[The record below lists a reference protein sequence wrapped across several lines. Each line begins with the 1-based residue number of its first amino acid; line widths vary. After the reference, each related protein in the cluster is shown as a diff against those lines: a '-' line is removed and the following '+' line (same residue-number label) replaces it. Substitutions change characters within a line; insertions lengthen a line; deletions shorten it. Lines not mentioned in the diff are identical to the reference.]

1 MLTRSICD
9 GVSSPGA
16 DAIVGTDAKNDA
28 IMTTIIQA
36 ETPDQIETA
45 RALFREY
52 EAWLDMDLCF
62 QDFETEVATLPGKY
76 AEPQGRL
83 LLAYV
88 EGQTAGC
95 IALREIDEGICEM
108 KRLFVRDEF
117 RGHRLGLLLVE
128 KVIAEAREAGYR
140 KMRLDTFPP
149 KMGKAVKLY
158 ESHGFRE
165 IAPYYNNPHIG
176 VLFMEL
182 DL

>member
-1 MLTRSICD
+1 
-9 GVSSPGA
+9 
-16 DAIVGTDAKNDA
+16 
-28 IMTTIIQA
+28 MTTIIQA
-36 ETPDQIETA
+36 ETPGQIETA
-45 RALFREY
+45 RLLFREY
-52 EAWLDMDLCF
+52 ETWLGMSLCF

-76 AEPQGRL
+76 AEPEGRL

-88 EGQTAGC
+88 DNAPAGC
-95 IALREIDEGICEM
+95 IALRELDEGVCEM

-117 RGHRLGLLLVE
+117 RGHGLGLALVE
-128 KVIAEAREAGYR
+128 KVIGEARASGYL

-165 IAPYYNNPHIG
+165 IAPYYTNPHAG

>member
-1 MLTRSICD
+1 
-9 GVSSPGA
+9 
-16 DAIVGTDAKNDA
+16 
-28 IMTTIIQA
+28 MTTIIQA
-36 ETPDQIETA
+36 ETPEQIETA
-45 RALFREY
+45 RLLFREY
-52 EAWLDMDLCF
+52 EAWLGMDLCF
-62 QDFETEVATLPGKY
+62 QGFEEELRVLPGKY
-76 AEPQGRL
+76 AAPGGRL
-83 LLAYV
+83 LLSYV
-88 EGQTAGC
+88 DNAPAGC
-95 IALREIDEGICEM
+95 IALRGIDDGVCEM

-128 KVIAEAREAGYR
+128 RVISEAREAGYL

-165 IAPYYNNPHIG
+165 IAPYYNNPHTG

>member
-1 MLTRSICD
+1 
-9 GVSSPGA
+9 
-16 DAIVGTDAKNDA
+16 
-28 IMTTIIQA
+28 MTTIIQA
-36 ETPDQIETA
+36 HTPDQIETA
-45 RALFREY
+45 RLLFREY
-52 EAWLDMDLCF
+52 EEWLDMDLCF

-76 AEPQGRL
+76 AEPEGRL
-83 LLAYV
+83 LLAQKD
-88 EGQTAGC
+88 GKTAGC
-95 IALREIDEGICEM
+95 IALRKIDDDVCEM

-117 RGHRLGLLLVE
+117 RGHGLGLLLVE
-128 KVIAEAREAGYR
+128 KVISEARAAGYL

-165 IAPYYNNPHIG
+165 IAPYYNNPHTG